1 MTAIHAV
8 PVTET
13 TIVHRGSIAAGVAGL
28 FVVFAA
34 FLPIASVLGFSVA
47 GTSLRGWQGALLLFV
62 EVAALGTVGAAAA
75 TYTDR
80 MRLRPLAMIT
90 GLAGMVTVGAA
101 IYAMIEIWSSP
112 SATLFTV
119 TIAASPG
126 VGLYVA
132 LLAGV
137 AMIATGVVLLR
148 HHPAESAL

>member
-1 MTAIHAV
+1 MTTAHAV

-62 EVAALGTVGAAAA
+62 EVLAVVTVGAAAA
-75 TYTDR
+75 TYTER
-80 MRLRPLAMIT
+80 MPLRPLAMIT
-90 GLAGMVTVGAA
+90 GVAGLVTTGAA
-101 IYAMIEIWSSP
+101 IYAMIDIWSAP
-112 SATLFTV
+112 SASFMAL

-126 VGLYVA
+126 VGLWVG
-132 LLAGV
+132 LLAGIV
-137 AMIATGVVLLR
+137 MIGTGATLLR
-148 HHPAESAL
+148 HHGDASAS